1 VFNALGSLGAVD
13 GARVLDLFAGSGALG
28 IEALSR
34 GAASAVFVEHDR
46 AARAALEAN
55 LTATGLVDQAEVVA
69 GDAHRY
75 LERADDHF
83 DLVLL
88 DPPYAFDDWPALFS
102 AVATVSAPAAIVVIE
117 SDREVDPPES
127 WRVERRKRYG
137 STFVAI
143 TRQPESSSRTE

>member
-1 VFNALGSLGAVD
+1 MGLRRRTGLTTPHSEVHALGSLGAVE
-13 GARVLDLFAGSGALG
+13 GARALDLFAGSGALG

-34 GAASAVFVEHDR
+34 GAAAAVFVEHDR

-55 LTATGLVDQAEVVA
+55 LTATGLADQAEVVA

-102 AVATVSAPAAIVVIE
+102 AFRRSRSSGCMRAGASACTTTRCRRPALGK
-117 SDREVDPPES
+117 SF
-127 WRVERRKRYG
+127 
-137 STFVAI
+137 T
-143 TRQPESSSRTE
+143 